1 MAHWFHRN
9 PLKATVPQTFDSLRA
24 AAKTSDANKT
34 LTYVVIRF
42 VAVLPWTSLHMFLPL
57 SCQQRLETV
66 QGKAVDFAEKS
77 REICGRS
84 VGRSGALLVTFTRI
98 NRASCRSDGKRPN
111 PKRRERKKVQ
121 VLRQHRVEKANCESF
136 FSSNGLTLYLGKRP
150 GLFNKSV
157 NAMTNGTVV

>member
-34 LTYVVIRF
+34 LTYVAIRF

-57 SCQQRLETV
+57 SCQQWLETV

-98 NRASCRSDGKRPN
+98 NRASCRSDGNAQTPSGGRGRKCKCCANTEWR
-111 PKRRERKKVQ
+111 KQTAKVSSLQMDWHFTWERGQVCFIKV
-121 VLRQHRVEKANCESF
+121 
-136 FSSNGLTLYLGKRP
+136 
-150 GLFNKSV
+150 
-157 NAMTNGTVV
+157 